1 MYRFFPALLLVVTLA
16 GVPGVHAQ
24 EKPAEADS
32 ELVLARELIAQRE
45 QLDRMQ
51 LDPNVS
57 KDALLAQ
64 ERKLMQVRSRL
75 ATTLAGELA
84 RQSADTEQWRQAWE
98 AMKGFLR
105 DRLRQLLDEPE
116 PGTTRT

>member
-1 MYRFFPALLLVVTLA
+1 MYRFIPALLLVATLA
-16 GVPGVHAQ
+16 GVPSVHAQ
-24 EKPAEADS
+24 ETPAETDS
-32 ELVLARELIAQRE
+32 EVVLARELIAQRE
-45 QLDRMQ
+45 QLDRMK

-75 ATTLAGELA
+75 ATALAGELA